1 MNDYK
6 YVHINRYYSVI
17 KEQYP
22 QLTEAQ
28 CYKII
33 NDTFYYLRGRMADDD
48 LPDVRLKGFG
58 SFQIFAAPV
67 IQEVKK
73 LRGLVR
79 TQDWITENS
88 KCFIR
93 LKQLENYVEKNPTL
107 FKEYYKRRKKS
118 K

>member
-6 YVHINRYYSVI
+6 YVYINKYYKLI

-33 NDTFYYLRGRMADDD
+33 NDTFYYFRNRMAEDD

-58 SFQIFAAPV
+58 SFQIFAAPIV
-67 IQEVKK
+67 KEVAK

-79 TQDWITENS
+79 TQSWITENS
-88 KCFIR
+88 KCLIK
-93 LKQLENYVEKNPTL
+93 LKTLESYVEKNPKL
-107 FKEYYKRRKKS
+107 FMEYYERRKKS